1 MWTPDL
7 ALSVCPRQTII
18 IHKKMSL
25 SENKLVVAI
34 LIAGLAG
41 IICGWLFGPAM
52 LAVAWLGDLFLD
64 ALKMMIIPL
73 IVGAVISGVTSLGDI
88 RKLGKVGGVTLLYYA
103 STTAF
108 AVLIGL
114 IVVNIIQ
121 PGNGISYQGATVSEV
136 VTEKNSVGIAELVQS
151 LISPNIIT
159 AASNTQ
165 LLPVIIFCLLF
176 GAALTTL
183 GEKKSVM
190 VKFFDGLNE
199 VMMKLVIWIMIFAPI
214 GIFCLVAGQ
223 FGKVGGGAAI
233 KNELMAV
240 GSYFFTVIVGLTC
253 HFLLLFFILIILS
266 KRGRKYL
273 FKLLRALLTA
283 FGTAS
288 SSATLPLTMKCALEA
303 GVDKRSVK
311 FVLPIGATINMDG
324 TALYEAVAVMFIA
337 QAYGI
342 TMGMGEQI
350 IIFITATL
358 AAIGAA
364 GIPQAGLVTML
375 IVLNAVNMPT
385 EGIGLIL
392 AVDWLLDRFRTTVNV
407 WGDSV
412 GAAVVEP
419 YLEIEKNQK

>member
-1 MWTPDL
+1 M
-7 ALSVCPRQTII
+7 IFG
-18 IHKKMSL
+18 
-25 SENKLVVAI
+25 ENKLVIAI
-34 LIAGLAG
+34 FIGGLAG
-41 IICGWLFGPAM
+41 IMCGWLFGPKM
-52 LAVAWLGDLFLD
+52 LAIAWIGDLFLD

-88 RKLGKVGGVTLLYYA
+88 RKLGKVGGITLLYYA
-103 STTAF
+103 STTAC

-114 IVVNIIQ
+114 IIVNVIQ
-121 PGNGISYQGATVSEV
+121 PGDGINYQTETISESISNRDNINL
-136 VTEKNSVGIAELVQS
+136 TELVRS
-151 LISPNIIT
+151 LISPNIIS

-165 LLPVIIFCLLF
+165 LLPIIVFCLLF

-183 GEKKSVM
+183 GKNKTTIIN
-190 VKFFDGLNE
+190 FFDALNE
-199 VMMKLVIWIMIFAPI
+199 AMMKLVIWIMVFAPL
-214 GIFCLVAGQ
+214 GVFCLVAGQ
-223 FGKVGGGAAI
+223 FGKVGGGSVI
-233 KNELMAV
+233 KNELAAV
-240 GSYFFTVIVGLTC
+240 GSYFFTVILGLTC
-253 HFLLLFFILIILS
+253 HFLLLFIILTIFS
-266 KRGRKYL
+266 KQGREYL

-303 GVDKRSVK
+303 GIDKRSVK

-324 TALYEAVAVMFIA
+324 TALYESVAVMFIA
-337 QAYGI
+337 QTYGI
-342 TMGMGEQI
+342 SMGMEQQV

-375 IVLNAVNMPT
+375 IVLNAVNLPA

-412 GAAVVEP
+412 GAAIVET
-419 YLEIEKNQK
+419 YLPVETASRNG

>member
-1 MWTPDL
+1 
-7 ALSVCPRQTII
+7 
-18 IHKKMSL
+18 MSL
-25 SENKLVVAI
+25 SENKLVIAI

-121 PGNGISYQGATVSEV
+121 PGNGISYQGATASEA

-223 FGKVGGGAAI
+223 FGKVGGVAAI

-240 GSYFFTVIVGLTC
+240 RSYIFTVIVGLTC

-324 TALYEAVAVMFIA
+324 TALYEAVS
-337 QAYGI
+337 Y
-342 TMGMGEQI
+342 TDL
-350 IIFITATL
+350 TL
-358 AAIGAA
+358 
-364 GIPQAGLVTML
+364 
-375 IVLNAVNMPT
+375 PT
-385 EGIGLIL
+385 IC
-392 AVDWLLDRFRTTVNV
+392 
-407 WGDSV
+407 SV
-412 GAAVVEP
+412 
-419 YLEIEKNQK
+419 

>member
-1 MWTPDL
+1 M
-7 ALSVCPRQTII
+7 IFG
-18 IHKKMSL
+18 
-25 SENKLVVAI
+25 ENKLVIAI
-34 LIAGLAG
+34 FIGGLAG
-41 IICGWLFGPAM
+41 IMCGWLFGPKM
-52 LAVAWLGDLFLD
+52 LAIAWIGDLFLD

-88 RKLGKVGGVTLLYYA
+88 RKLGKVGGITLLYYA
-103 STTAF
+103 STTAC

-114 IVVNIIQ
+114 IMVNVIQ
-121 PGNGISYQGATVSEV
+121 PGDGINYQTETISESISNRDNINL
-136 VTEKNSVGIAELVQS
+136 TELVRS
-151 LISPNIIT
+151 LISPNIIS

-165 LLPVIIFCLLF
+165 LLPIIVFCLLF

-183 GEKKSVM
+183 GKNKTTIIN
-190 VKFFDGLNE
+190 FFDALNE
-199 VMMKLVIWIMIFAPI
+199 AMMKLVMWIMVFAPL
-214 GIFCLVAGQ
+214 GVFCLVAGQ
-223 FGKVGGGAAI
+223 FGKVGGGSVI
-233 KNELMAV
+233 KNELIAV
-240 GSYFFTVIVGLTC
+240 GSYFFTVILGLTC
-253 HFLLLFFILIILS
+253 HFLLLFIILIIFS
-266 KRGRKYL
+266 KQGREYL

-303 GVDKRSVK
+303 GIDKRSVK

-324 TALYEAVAVMFIA
+324 TALYESVAVMFIA
-337 QAYGI
+337 QTYGI
-342 TMGMGEQI
+342 SMGMEQQV

-375 IVLNAVNMPT
+375 IVLNAVNLPA

-412 GAAVVEP
+412 GVAIVET
-419 YLEIEKNQK
+419 YLPTETASRNG